1 MSTYR
6 FPEILIRLVRVQQD
20 VLQVEK
26 QTIKKF
32 VNTPKLNQ
40 RSHLQVTCC
49 LKHLSAERDN
59 KRLGEKRESHVI
71 ILTFLLV
78 VVVVVVV
85 FLFCFLVFCCK
96 PLFKQTT

>member
-20 VLQVEK
+20 VLQVKK

-49 LKHLSAERDN
+49 LKHLSAERD
-59 KRLGEKRESHVI
+59 KERLGEKRKSRVI
-71 ILTFLLV
+71 MLTF
-78 VVVVVVV
+78 
-85 FLFCFLVFCCK
+85 FCK
-96 PLFKQTT
+96 PSFKQTT